1 MPEAIE
7 AVKDWVESIGD
18 DVAAIKRVIESD
30 RCPEPARR
38 LAAGALNYLV
48 SRMDLVPDWTETIG
62 CIDDVMVI
70 RVCMGLASSHG
81 LEDLDA
87 DELVVIGRLAN
98 DAERLDKLLGAEIES
113 KLRKYC
119 ERLAT
124 QEIRGRKPET
134 ILRDPEMRKQLYSE
148 VDDEVRRM
156 PAATFADG
164 ETVALRLRSYL
175 HAKLKNI

>member
-1 MPEAIE
+1 VPEAIE
-7 AVKDWVESIGD
+7 VVKQWVETLGD

-48 SRMDLVPDWTETIG
+48 SRMDLVPDWTESIG
-62 CIDDVMVI
+62 CIDDVMVL
-70 RVCMGLASSHG
+70 RVCMGLASAHG
-81 LEDLDA
+81 LDDLDA
-87 DELVVIGRLAN
+87 GDLVVIGRLSN
-98 DAERLDKLLGAEIES
+98 DADRLDKILGDEIES

-124 QEIRGRKPET
+124 QEIRGRKPES
-134 ILRDPEMRKQLYSE
+134 ILRDPEVRKQLYSE

-156 PAATFADG
+156 PVATFDDG
-164 ETVALRLRSYL
+164 ESVALRLRSYL
-175 HAKLKNI
+175 HAKLKNV